1 MKQAKD
7 KENGKI
13 LKIPSKALIM
23 DNETKTGAQKSVLLK
38 FYDPKK
44 DTFSLDIQKEEEK
57 SLDDLPNMYI
67 LYDSINPSI
76 FFKRISEPIKLRK
89 KRRKNKIYI
98 LFEKDSKI

>member
-23 DNETKTGAQKSVLLK
+23 DNETKTGTQKRVLVK

-44 DTFSLDIQKEEEK
+44 DTFSVDIEKEEEK

-67 LYDSINPSI
+67 LYHSINPSI
-76 FFKRISEPIKLRK
+76 FCKRISESIKLRK
-89 KRRKNKIYI
+89 KRRKM
-98 LFEKDSKI
+98 